1 MWRGGRWGT
10 LVGVVCAL
18 GLVAIVA
25 WAQTVAGSVLKVEMM
40 GLTQRSSFR

>member
-1 MWRGGRWGT
+1 MQRGGRWRT
-10 LVGVVCAL
+10 FAGVVCAI